1 MLLFSLDVKFQVY
14 EKICTKLLLINF
26 NNVYGCILLVW
37 TWVLYKGEY
46 FCEHGMTGRISIAR
60 GHWNLVPLIFKNVSH
75 VDFLLSS
82 DSDAAAIPFRT
93 FLRTVGAHR
102 AAALCHG
109 LTRGFSFPHPTR
121 NARAGAGAGAE
132 RCCCALWGLCSA
144 GRVLCWGEGASLE
157 SHLLNGCSAKG
168 ARRYSPPSRGG
179 CWLVY
184 EVRWRLGRPG
194 VSTAWTCALPS
205 SALAL
210 VLWWALTIC

>member
-82 DSDAAAIPFRT
+82 DSNAAAIPFRT
-93 FLRTVGAHR
+93 FLRTAGARR

-109 LTRGFSFPHPTR
+109 LTWGFSFPHPTR
-121 NARAGAGAGAE
+121 NAREREQSAAAVPCEGSAARDGFCVEGKEHLLSPTCWMAAQPRGLEDIPHLPGVAAG
-132 RCCCALWGLCSA
+132 WFTK
-144 GRVLCWGEGASLE
+144 WGEGWADQAFPLLE
-157 SHLLNGCSAKG
+157 PVHYPAQ
-168 ARRYSPPSRGG
+168 P
-179 CWLVY
+179 
-184 EVRWRLGRPG
+184 
-194 VSTAWTCALPS
+194 
-205 SALAL
+205 
-210 VLWWALTIC
+210 